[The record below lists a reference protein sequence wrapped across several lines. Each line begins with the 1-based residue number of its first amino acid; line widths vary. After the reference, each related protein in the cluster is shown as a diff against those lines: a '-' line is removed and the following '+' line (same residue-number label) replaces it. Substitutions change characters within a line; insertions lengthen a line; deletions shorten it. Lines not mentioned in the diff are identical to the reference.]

1 MRPSTSDD
9 HEIARKLL
17 DEAYS
22 DEAAP
27 AGGVPAPAPMAP
39 GAGITPFAVPAGYT
53 IRETYR
59 THPDGSTDLIRE
71 AVPLVA
77 SHTAPHQHAAPV
89 AGPAGQAADRA
100 APAALPSWLNGNRAR
115 IKAAA
120 YLSGGTALAAV
131 GGVYGPQIA
140 TGVTAAAAAVWT
152 ATLTVL
158 KIVGV
163 AVLAGVAVRI
173 ACGGGKRG
181 RGGTFEGEVKGT
193 WRAD

>member
-9 HEIARKLL
+9 HAIARKLL

-22 DEAAP
+22 DEGAP
-27 AGGVPAPAPMAP
+27 ARGVPAP

-77 SHTAPHQHAAPV
+77 PPTAPHQHAAPV
-89 AGPAGQAADRA
+89 AGPAALAADRA
-100 APAALPSWLNGNRAR
+100 APAALPLWLGNRAR

-120 YLSGGTALAAV
+120 YLGGGTALAAV

-140 TGVTAAAAAVWT
+140 SGVTAAAAAVWT

-158 KIVGV
+158 KIVGI

-173 ACGGGKRG
+173 ACGGGKRS